1 MHDAEMGLCPISEC
15 EWPTFL
21 YPHGTSYDLED
32 EREGLF
38 RGYLLPIVCITFIY
52 AEILIC
58 FQVFRQIFTGP
69 RTTEGPGFGKKGR
82 ASKAKMFNLTS
93 VTPRTIAYTCVI
105 VSVSSL

>member
-1 MHDAEMGLCPISEC
+1 MHDAEMGICPISEC

-21 YPHGTSYDLED
+21 YPHGTGYDLED

-58 FQVFRQIFTGP
+58 F
-69 RTTEGPGFGKKGR
+69 
-82 ASKAKMFNLTS
+82 
-93 VTPRTIAYTCVI
+93 
-105 VSVSSL
+105 